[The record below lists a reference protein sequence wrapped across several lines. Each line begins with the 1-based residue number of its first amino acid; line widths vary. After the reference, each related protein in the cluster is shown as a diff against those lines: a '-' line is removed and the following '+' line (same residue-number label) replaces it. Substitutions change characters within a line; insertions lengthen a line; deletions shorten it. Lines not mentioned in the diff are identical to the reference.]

1 MGSST
6 AAAAVYGVLVLYCEA
21 PVCSDTVQVR
31 SLVHTS
37 VGEYDPDMHVACAVY
52 GDERLRCR
60 IDLAYGSRRASAKQC
75 QRMAPLFSPTV
86 LEHVLSI
93 DHNASI
99 DTEFTCCGLGYGERK
114 INGPGRRFQVQSSD
128 VPTTSIGAAK
138 ALEHCSETYIESPT

>member
-21 PVCSDTVQVR
+21 PVCSDPGQVR

-37 VGEYDPDMHVACAVY
+37 VGEYEPDMHVACAVY
-52 GDERLRCR
+52 GEERLRCR
-60 IDLAYGSRRASAKQC
+60 IDFAYGSRRASAKQC

-86 LEHVLSI
+86 LEQVLSI

-99 DTEFTCCGLGYGERK
+99 DTEFTCCGLGESK
-114 INGPGRRFQVQSSD
+114 IHGPGHRFQVQSSD
-128 VPTTSIGAAK
+128 VPHDA
-138 ALEHCSETYIESPT
+138 HWCSDGS